1 MDVGHARKLS
11 VPQLPPKSEVGQSG
25 GWHGP
30 PGVDDSILSCK
41 TWYMWLGESEE
52 ITYEEEFVDIKNLE
66 KCQVY
71 VAVLYLHLIIIIS
84 LQQKCILTF

>member
-1 MDVGHARKLS
+1 
-11 VPQLPPKSEVGQSG
+11 
-25 GWHGP
+25 
-30 PGVDDSILSCK
+30 
-41 TWYMWLGESEE
+41 MWLGESKE

-84 LQQKCILTF
+84 LQQKCILTFWIVSNIWGV